1 MNHVKSSLLILL
13 RSLSILIPLL
23 CVSLIAA
30 QNAHALS
37 HAAMVKDIN
46 GSPAGS
52 LNFNPGQPA
61 VLNGFIYFP
70 ADDGIHGFELWRSD
84 GTEAGTTL
92 IKDINPGSAPSYP
105 RSFVVANGR
114 LFFSAIDGVHG
125 EELWVSDGTEAG
137 TFMLKDLVPGSA
149 GSEPLGT
156 ALAIGN
162 TLYFL
167 SDDSGFMPQL
177 WKSDGTEA
185 GTVKVKDFPLA
196 TSMPYGLP
204 PAMTNVND
212 TLFFNVLTTRFT
224 GELWKSDGT
233 ETGTILVKEFDGP
246 LTGVTSCNGLLFC
259 PVAVGNATF
268 NLWKSDGTTAGTIA
282 VSDLPI
288 SGGLACLNSTLYF
301 AINDP
306 ATGIELW
313 RSDGSATGTTLVSD
327 VNPGSSSS
335 APDYIIADNGAIL
348 FTPVTPESGRE
359 LWKSD
364 GTAAGTVMLKD
375 ITPGVAGTNFFTFTE
390 AGGKVFFLNGV
401 PNSNDYGLW
410 LTDGS
415 ASGTMFVQ
423 NFDTRNANS
432 FYQPQGFISLGN
444 KILFN
449 ASDKDHGS
457 ELWALS
463 LAPAPFTTITTPT
476 NSAQLPGTTVSI
488 SGIAQSDTGA
498 GIQMIEVSIDG
509 GATWNQATG
518 TDSWNY
524 TWSAP
529 GNGTYTIKARA
540 TDLQGAVES
549 PGHEIQVT
557 IDTTPPSCVITSP
570 TANSQFTTGSVYVT
584 GTASDNTGL
593 QRVEVSLDN
602 GASWK
607 TVTMD
612 SSGNWQYNASFA
624 TDGSYTILARGVD
637 LAGNHGNNA
646 SVQITIATIPWGTVV
661 INDNVPSSASSL
673 VNLTMDATDGVTTC
687 VPAYP
692 SICGTLSMQLSSDGS
707 MWGTWQEATTAI
719 PWLLKGNK
727 VCARFRNAAGNIS
740 APVCDTIQ
748 VTNQSVRLTYAAMD
762 SYFST
767 ISDAYNNALA
777 GDVIYFKS
785 GNFPEN
791 LTLNRAL
798 AVILS
803 GSYNDLYQYTSGT
816 STLYGDLTVASDA
829 LVTVGN
835 LQVAGTVTVTSGTLK
850 VSNLSIL

>member
-1 MNHVKSSLLILL
+1 MNHVKCSLLILL
-13 RSLSILIPLL
+13 RALSLLIPLF
-23 CVSLIAA
+23 CISLIAA
-30 QNAHALS
+30 QHAHALS

-46 GSPAGS
+46 GSPSGS
-52 LNFNPGQPA
+52 VAISPDSSA

-70 ADDGIHGFELWRSD
+70 ANDGIHGYELWRSD

-92 IKDINPGSAPSYP
+92 VKDIVPGSESSYL
-105 RSFVVANGR
+105 RRLVVANGR
-114 LFFSAIDGVHG
+114 LFFSAYDGVHG
-125 EELWVSDGTEAG
+125 EELWVSDGTETG
-137 TFMLKDLVPGSA
+137 TFLLKDLLPGTAS
-149 GSEPLGT
+149 SEPLGT
-156 ALAIGN
+156 SLAIGN

-167 SDDSGFMPQL
+167 SYDSGYMPQL

-196 TSMPYGLP
+196 TSMPYWP
-204 PAMTNVND
+204 PSAMTNVND
-212 TLFFNVLTTRFT
+212 TLFFTVMTERST

-233 ETGTILVKEFDGP
+233 ETGTILVKEFDPP
-246 LTGVTSCNGLLFC
+246 LTGVTSCNGLLFY
-259 PVAVGNATF
+259 PVAQGNAVY
-268 NLWKSDGTTAGTIA
+268 NLWKSDGTTAGTIP
-282 VSDLPI
+282 VSDLPV

-301 AINDP
+301 AVNDP

-327 VNPGSSSS
+327 VNPGSSDS
-335 APDYIIADNGAIL
+335 APDDIIAANGAIL
-348 FTPVTPESGRE
+348 FTPVTPENGRE

-375 ITPGVAGTNFFTFTE
+375 ITLGAAGTNFFTFTE
-390 AGGKVFFLNGV
+390 AGGKVFFLDGV
-401 PNSNDYGLW
+401 PNSNYYGLW

-423 NFDTRNANS
+423 NFDTRGVS
-432 FYQPQGFISLGN
+432 TYFQPQGFISLGN
-444 KILFN
+444 KIIFN
-449 ASDKDHGS
+449 AVDKDHGS

-463 LAPAPFTTITTPT
+463 LAPAPFTTITAPT
-476 NSAQLPGTTVSI
+476 NSSQLPGTTVSI

-498 GIQMIEVSIDG
+498 GIQMVEVSTDG

-529 GNGTYTIKARA
+529 GNGTYTIMARA
-540 TDLQGAVES
+540 TDLLGAVES
-549 PGHEIQVT
+549 PGHEIRVT
-557 IDTTPPSCVITSP
+557 IDTTPPSCTITSP
-570 TANSQFTTGSVYVT
+570 TANSQFTTGSVYIA
-584 GTASDNTGL
+584 GTASDNIGV

-607 TVTMD
+607 TATLD
-612 SSGNWQYNASFA
+612 SAGSWRYDASI
-624 TDGSYTILARGVD
+624 TTGGSYTILARGVD
-637 LAGNHGNNA
+637 LAGNPGNNA

-661 INDNVPSSASSL
+661 INDNAPSSASSL
-673 VNLTMDATDGVTTC
+673 VNLTLDATDGVTTC

-692 SICGTLSMQLSSDGS
+692 SICGTLTMQLSSDGS
-707 MWGTWQEATTAI
+707 TWGAWQDATTAI
-719 PWLLKGNK
+719 PWLLKGDK
-727 VCARFRNAAGNIS
+727 VCTRLKNAAGNIS
-740 APVCDTIQ
+740 APFCDTIQ
-748 VTNQSVRLTYAAMD
+748 VANKSVRLTYAGMD

-767 ISDAYNNALA
+767 ISDAYNNVLA

-785 GNFPEN
+785 GSFTEN

-798 AVILS
+798 AATLS

-816 STLYGDLTVASDA
+816 STLYGNLTVSSNAP
-829 LVTVGN
+829 VTVGN
-835 LQVAGTVTVTSGTLK
+835 LQVAGTVTVTSGTLAA
-850 VSNLSIL
+850 SNLSIL